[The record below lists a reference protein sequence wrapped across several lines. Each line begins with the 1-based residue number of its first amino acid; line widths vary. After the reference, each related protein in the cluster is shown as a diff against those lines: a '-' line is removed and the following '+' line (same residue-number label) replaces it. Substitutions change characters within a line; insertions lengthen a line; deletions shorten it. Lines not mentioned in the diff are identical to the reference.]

1 MTDQLSCP
9 SCHTPLPDAAQFCYV
24 CGTPTPT
31 GMGADTGVVST
42 RPSLQSAAAVVDVR
56 KRLEKALGTN
66 FTVGELVGRGGFAEV
81 FSVRDNRLKRDLAV
95 KVLSPELVVNQPM
108 LHRFRREAE
117 AVAALRHAGIVPI
130 YDIGESGGIAYIMMP
145 LIKGETL
152 KKRLER
158 EGRLTIPEV
167 RRVIREIANALSIAH
182 EAGLV
187 HRDIKP
193 ENVMLEGPKQ
203 QVLVMDFGIAKALDP
218 DQTGMTSSGLI
229 VGTPHFMSPE
239 QASGEPVDARSDQYS
254 LAVMGYRMI
263 TGTHPF
269 DGETTRALLYKQVFE
284 TPAPAHER
292 FPEVPLLLSDAL
304 QRGMAK
310 DPKERYAT
318 IDDFAAAVL
327 QEETAERRAA
337 AKAEKDRIKAKGKEK
352 LSPKAAAA
360 AAAGIATPAAKPAD
374 AKKAAAMRP
383 KTARLVAIAGFAAVV
398 GTVAILAT
406 RNPSNAVAP
415 APPPVVAGPTPP
427 APPTDSLPAGAP
439 SAQDRTTPAPTRT
452 TRQQQP
458 RQTEPAPTTAA
469 VDPRPPARIDT
480 PQRAAPVPE
489 TCADAVRATAW
500 PAALTQCQTEA
511 DQGSTS
517 AMLALGR
524 MHERGDGVAAD
535 PAVALDWYRKASA
548 AGSTD
553 AAHRV
558 AVMLEEGRGTAPNI
572 REAANFYL
580 QAARRDVP
588 EAMRAVARLY
598 ATGQGVEKNEGTAVS
613 WYRRAV
619 IKNDIPSMVRLAELY
634 TLGRG
639 VSRNVAEAARLY
651 QRGAEAGDAESQYH
665 LAMVYFGGRGVTQS
679 DSTGLAWL
687 RRSAAKGFEPA
698 QAELSRRAPQ

>member
-1 MTDQLSCP
+1 MTDQLVCP

-31 GMGADTGVVST
+31 GMGADSGVVST

-158 EGRLTIPEV
+158 EGRLSIPEV
-167 RRVIREIANALSIAH
+167 RRIIREIANALSIAH
-182 EAGLV
+182 EVGLV

-193 ENVMLEGPKQ
+193 ENIMLEGPRQ

-263 TGTHPF
+263 TGAHPF

-304 QRGMAK
+304 HRGMAK
-310 DPKERYAT
+310 DPNERYAT

-327 QEETAERRAA
+327 QEGTAERKAA
-337 AKAEKDRIKAKGKEK
+337 ARAERDKAKAPSKEK
-352 LSPKAAAA
+352 TSKAAAAA
-360 AAAGIATPAAKPAD
+360 AAAGITTAASKAPDPRKAAKT
-374 AKKAAAMRP
+374 KP
-383 KTARLVAIAGFAAVV
+383 KPGKLVAIGGFAAVV
-398 GTVAILAT
+398 GVVAILAT
-406 RNPSNAVAP
+406 RSSSNGATP
-415 APPPVVAGPTPP
+415 APPPVVAAATPP
-427 APPTDSLPAGAP
+427 APPTDSVPAADP
-439 SAQDRTTPAPTRT
+439 TRQDQSTPAPTRSG
-452 TRQQQP
+452 TRQQP
-458 RQTEPAPTTAA
+458 RQTEPPPTTAA

-480 PQRAAPVPE
+480 PQRTAPLPE

-511 DQGSTS
+511 DQGNVG
-517 AMLALGR
+517 AMVALGG
-524 MHERGDGVAAD
+524 MYERGDGVAAD
-535 PAVALDWYRKASA
+535 PAAALDWYRKAGA
-548 AGSTD
+548 AGSAD
-553 AAHRV
+553 AAYRA
-558 AVMLEEGRGTAPNI
+558 AVMLEEGRGSAPNI
-572 REAANFYL
+572 REAATFYL

-598 ATGQGVEKNEGTAVS
+598 ATGQGVEKNEGSAVN

-639 VSRNVAEAARLY
+639 VSRNVSEAARLY
-651 QRGAEAGDAESQYH
+651 QRGAEAGDPESQYH

-687 RRSAAKGFEPA
+687 RRSAAKGYEPA
-698 QAELSRRAPQ
+698 QTELSRRAP